1 MGVFHVFKIK
11 QMVPNRATHH
21 ILVLCY
27 TWVTCCSLRDST
39 GYLILT
45 FMRKLTL
52 ISFMKAIKVVN
63 EI

>member
-1 MGVFHVFKIK
+1 
-11 QMVPNRATHH
+11 MVPNRATHH